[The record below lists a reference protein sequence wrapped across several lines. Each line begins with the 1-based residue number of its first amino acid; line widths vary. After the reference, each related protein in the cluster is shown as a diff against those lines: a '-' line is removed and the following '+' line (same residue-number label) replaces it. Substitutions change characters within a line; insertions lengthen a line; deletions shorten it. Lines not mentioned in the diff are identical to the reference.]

1 MTSPVEKII
10 GVESGGNSQAVNP
23 NSSAAGAGQFLAGT
37 WLDMLAKHRPDI
49 TGSRE
54 ELLGLRSDPGL
65 SKDMTAAYASD
76 NAGNLAKAGLPVT
89 NGSIYLSHFAGPQG
103 AVGILNANPTAS
115 AGSILGDRVVKA
127 NPFLAN
133 MTAGDLAAWA
143 DRKMGGNA
151 APMSMAGPAQP
162 APQAAAAPGAPMSLA
177 PPPAKQ
183 PAFQITGTGNAA
195 PAPNLAALTATPT
208 LTNLLPQRPNP
219 FGLKTAPF
227 SLRG

>member
-103 AVGILNANPTAS
+103 AVGILNADPTTP
-115 AGSILGDRVVKA
+115 AGAILGDRVVKA

-133 MTAGDLAAWA
+133 MSAGDLAAWA

-151 APMSMAGPAQP
+151 APLSMAGPAQP
-162 APQAAAAPGAPMSLA
+162 APAAPQAAPGAPMSLA
-177 PPPAKQ
+177 PPAAKQ
-183 PAFQITGTGNAA
+183 SGFQIAGTGNTA
-195 PAPNLAALTATPT
+195 APNLAALTATPQ